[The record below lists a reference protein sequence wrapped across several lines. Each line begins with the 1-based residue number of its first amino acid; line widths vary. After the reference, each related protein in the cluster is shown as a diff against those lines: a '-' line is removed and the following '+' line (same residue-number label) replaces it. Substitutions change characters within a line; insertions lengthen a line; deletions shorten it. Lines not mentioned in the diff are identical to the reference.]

1 MLSENMEKALNQ
13 QIADEAYA
21 SQIYLAMASWCEKS
35 GLSGAAKF
43 FYDHTGEEREHML
56 KIIHY
61 LNGEGGNSVVP
72 TVKQP
77 PSEYDSLKQLIET
90 AYEHEKSVTASVHKL
105 AEDSLQQKDHRTFNF
120 LQWYVEEQLE
130 EERLFRTILDK
141 FELLGT
147 TSNAVYLIDK
157 VMGEMAGS

>member
-43 FYDHTGEEREHML
+43 FYDHSGEEREHML
-56 KIIHY
+56 KIFHY
-61 LNGEGGNSVVP
+61 VNGEGGTAGV
-72 TVKQP
+72 TAVKQP
-77 PSEYDSLKQLIET
+77 PGEYDSLKELIET
-90 AYEHEKSVTASVHKL
+90 ASEHEKSVTASVHKL

-130 EERLFRTILDK
+130 EEQLFATILGK

-147 TSNAVYLIDK
+147 TPNAVYLIDK
-157 VMGEMAGS
+157 ELGEMAGS

>member
-21 SQIYLAMASWCEKS
+21 SQVYLAMASWCEKS

-43 FYDHTGEEREHML
+43 FYDHSGEEREHML

-61 LNGEGGNSVVP
+61 VNGDGGTAAVT

-77 PSEYDSLKQLIET
+77 PGEYDSLRELIET

-105 AEDSLQQKDHRTFNF
+105 AEDSLEQKDYRTFNF
-120 LQWYVEEQLE
+120 LQWFVEEQLE
-130 EERLFRTILDK
+130 EEQLFSTILEK
-141 FELLGT
+141 FELVGMT
-147 TSNAVYLIDK
+147 PNAIYLMDK
-157 VMGEMAGS
+157 ELEQMSS